1 MSVNVCEC
9 TTLLVHMF
17 TATQVGRDTLFDQ
30 LHKKV
35 ESIDGGKFHTLS
47 HGLRE
52 EVERLSKQ
60 EHKWDLY
67 NIDQLVSTK
76 YFHNTNG
83 MAYIVHVLHLYACM
97 YKKGTHRYMY
107 VCMF

>member
-1 MSVNVCEC
+1 MHTPLNQCVYLHSC
-9 TTLLVHMF
+9 F
-17 TATQVGRDTLFDQ
+17 QVGRDTLFDQ

-35 ESIDGGKFHTLS
+35 ESIDGGKFHILS

-67 NIDQLVSTK
+67 NIDQLVIISYLFVQNK
-76 YFHNTNG
+76 AKFYS
-83 MAYIVHVLHLYACM
+83 YSLPC
-97 YKKGTHRYMY
+97 K
-107 VCMF
+107 